1 MADGSDELFGLM
13 AARLQ
18 LGDDQLERA
27 RAAWERALELLSQA
41 DGSASAALQQVLMV
55 SRL

>member
-1 MADGSDELFGLM
+1 M